1 MKSFGQ
7 LIAFLVFSLL
17 GTLYGGLA
25 LEVCYGLLLET
36 YAVFPEMSYGMAV
49 GVVLVSSFISEVGEI
64 DHDKDNTTRLFET
77 FIKTFVVPS
86 MLMFVALVLSFIV

>member
-1 MKSFGQ
+1 MKFIGQ
-7 LIAFLVFSLL
+7 MFFFLVFSML

-25 LEVCYGLLLET
+25 LEVCYGLLLEP
-36 YAVFPEMSYGMAV
+36 YAVFPEMPYSMAV
-49 GVVLVSSFISEVGEI
+49 GVVLVSSFINEVGEI

-86 MLMFVALVLSFIV
+86 VLMLAALVFSFIF